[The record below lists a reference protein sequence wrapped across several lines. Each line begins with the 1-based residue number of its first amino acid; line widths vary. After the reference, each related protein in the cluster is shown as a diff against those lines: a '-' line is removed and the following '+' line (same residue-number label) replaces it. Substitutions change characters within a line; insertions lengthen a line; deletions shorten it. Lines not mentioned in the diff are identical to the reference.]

1 MSEQER
7 KVRLV
12 IRITHTVDMNDSNG
26 CTPQLSFIKTSILTP
41 EKAKNIAAI
50 LNRLEAFRA
59 SKLGNTQ
66 GVLWIINATDTY
78 DLDRITSQFG
88 LDELKNLPEVLNPV
102 TEISLNNL
110 N

>member
-26 CTPQLSFIKTSILTP
+26 WTPQLSFIKTSILTP
-41 EKAKNIAAI
+41 KKEKNIAAI